1 VTCRQVRELL
11 SSYLDDELEPQK
23 RHLVQEHVRKCAA
36 CRKILDELLTVKR
49 ALGSLPEIEPPS
61 ELHEKIMRAIKVK
74 KLRAARLGR
83 RLFSKDNLT
92 HNLRRWGTVLVA
104 SLLLIFISSFSTFW
118 YINSRQGLRL
128 SGSLVKSD
136 VSTQEKTQAGEGRAL
151 NLEQRSGNV
160 SAESEK
166 SFEPLT
172 GVPSDTGEAVIRGAQ
187 GVPKFDAEELW
198 DIDRKIIEKAYLSL
212 EVARGGVQEAS
223 EEAIRIVERN
233 QGYVASST
241 MSQGSGSKNKISGF
255 YMTAK
260 IPRENLSKTIQ
271 EISALG
277 KLVKRDLSTQDVTQE
292 YVDLEARI
300 RNKEVQEQRLLKILS
315 QAKTVGEILQVE
327 NELSRVRS
335 DIESM
340 KARKEVL
347 KRSSDYSSLSLAI
360 AEEGTAG
367 PKLPSPWQDIWRAF
381 AEAWRKLFIFLATVA
396 PAAITI
402 GVAVFAVTRM
412 IRREK

>member
-1 VTCRQVRELL
+1 MTCRQVRELL

-23 RHLVQEHVRKCAA
+23 RHLVQEHVRKCVA
-36 CRKILDELLTVKR
+36 CRKILDELLTIKR
-49 ALGSLPEIEPPS
+49 ALGSLPEIEPPL
-61 ELHEKIMRAIKVK
+61 ELHDKIMRAIKIK
-74 KLRAARLGR
+74 KLKTARLGQG
-83 RLFSKDNLT
+83 LFSKDNLT
-92 HNLRRWGTVLVA
+92 HNLKRWGTVLVA

-118 YINSRQGLRL
+118 YINSRQGLKL
-128 SGSLVKSD
+128 SESLVKSD
-136 VSTQEKTQAGEGRAL
+136 VSLQEKTQAGEGRAL
-151 NLEQRSGNV
+151 LEQRSGNI

-166 SFEPLT
+166 SFEPLS
-172 GVPSDTGEAVIRGAQ
+172 GVPSDTGEAVIGSVQ
-187 GVPKFDAEELW
+187 GVQKFEAEEFW
-198 DIDRKIIEKAYLSL
+198 DIDRKIIQRAYVSL

-223 EEAIRIVERN
+223 MEAIRIVERN

-241 MSQGSGSKNKISGF
+241 MSQGSGSKNKISSF

-271 EISALG
+271 EISVLG
-277 KLVKRDLSTQDVTQE
+277 KLVKKDLSTQDVTQE

-300 RNKEVQEQRLLKILS
+300 RNKEVQEQRLLKILGE
-315 QAKTVGEILQVE
+315 AKTVGEILQVE

-340 KARKEVL
+340 KSRKEVL

-360 AEEGTAG
+360 NEEGTVG

-412 IRREK
+412 VRREK